1 MVPQQPVNGGVANP
15 GNMKLIISQQIQN
28 KQLQNKINHLQ
39 EQQAQVMSALN
50 NQYFGTITEGQV
62 TQPPTTTLT
71 INPVQ
76 PETITLSSIGNNFLA
91 NNSTLGDD
99 FEDII
104 QQQNGKFNFLGVQFV
119 NYQKQK
125 IMFG

>member
-1 MVPQQPVNGGVANP
+1 MVPQQPVIGGVASP

-62 TQPPTTTLT
+62 TQPPTMTLT

-104 QQQNGKFNFLGVQFV
+104 QQQNGKFILLGAQFV
-119 NYQKQK
+119 NYQK

>member
-1 MVPQQPVNGGVANP
+1 MAPQ

-62 TQPPTTTLT
+62 TQPPITTTLT
-71 INPVQ
+71 IHPVQ
-76 PETITLSSIGNNFLA
+76 PEPITLSSIGNNILA

-99 FEDII
+99 FEDIM
-104 QQQNGKFNFLGVQFV
+104 QQQNGE
-119 NYQKQK
+119 
-125 IMFG
+125 

>member
-104 QQQNGKFNFLGVQFV
+104 QQQNGKFNFLGFQLV
-119 NYQKQK
+119 NYQK

>member
-104 QQQNGKFNFLGVQFV
+104 QQQNGKFNFLGVHFV
-119 NYQKQK
+119 HYQK

>member
-119 NYQKQK
+119 NYQK